1 MNSVQGG
8 IGFKRDYGTDGIPV
22 WQGIAKDI
30 QLAQGG
36 FVLDQTGIAV
46 GQRVPGGTPMV
57 YNEVTRVATVMHS
70 GVAYANAG
78 GTATSYQVAKG
89 HGFVV
94 GDNIATGAAGGKA
107 YPVTAIDTSNALY
120 DVLTV
125 GTSIGAVTAGDLI
138 YQSTA
143 TGATASVLPLI
154 NARTY
159 DTVYGSEHQVSISA
173 VIRGTVYARRVPNNA
188 AIETALKANGAY
200 IIHSQSK

>member
-1 MNSVQGG
+1 MSIQGG

-46 GQRVPGGTPMV
+46 GQRIPAGTPMV
-57 YNEVTRVATVMHS
+57 FNETTRQATVLHT

-78 GTATSYQVAKG
+78 GTATTYQVAKG
-89 HGFVV
+89 SGLKV
-94 GDNIATGAAGGKA
+94 GDNLASGAVGGKA
-107 YPVTAIDTSNALY
+107 YPITAIDTTNAAY
-120 DVLTV
+120 DSVTV
-125 GTSIGAVTAGDLI
+125 GTTIGAVTAGDLL
-138 YQSTA
+138 YASTA
-143 TGATASVLPLI
+143 TGATASALPAI

-173 VIRGTVYARRVPNNA
+173 VIRGTVYARRVPNSA
-188 AIETALKANGAY
+188 AIEAALKTNGAY